1 MDEAPTFTDVLS
13 PSEITSGGEQSTSQ
27 NDQPALD
34 PRPSSRLASPTTGT
48 AKETSPAPVASAG
61 RIQPSDTAP
70 SENSYRENPS
80 HSLITHPPRQWSQAT
95 LKRQLHRLDLDIM
108 PKTSLTFPEN
118 LKCRR
123 QTILCKLYLI
133 RFFVSSSQLIYADS
147 PMVTAMLRTD
157 VTRYLEFRPVSR
169 LLTFARQASRLQ
181 DSTPQASSSSSDTNT
196 LPAFRSLIK
205 VILIIRPFILFS
217 SSTKTDSSNIS
228 SDDVYHCLTRM
239 SAVFSCVYCL
249 HRTVEN
255 VIRLPDPGFSST
267 PAADSSTTRPR
278 RLCIKLSSGEE
289 IKTSG
294 FLVSA
299 LNSPTAWVLPQVHRW
314 LARAIL
320 ISSSSIYPQEFKPHD
335 ISLLPLTLPY
345 PPNENSD
352 ELAFLL
358 EIPVEER
365 NTNLFV
371 AHMWIACQELK
382 DPRNLFGPI
391 IDILYRK
398 GKDVAPQKP
407 QLLWACFF
415 ALPDLSNV
423 AKNFKHWFSESN
435 PIADHRAVD
444 PMIVVP
450 GLDTTL
456 SMDAALHTAETVFSR
471 AFSLI
476 HRGFPT
482 RARTAHVPGGESD
495 QQTTTS
501 HPESSSFLSLEAHWD
516 GVFPPSPPSLED
528 LILMETEEPDESSG
542 IQLTHPSLAPSG
554 HGDWSTSALE
564 FSLESEQDST
574 PPES

>member
-1 MDEAPTFTDVLS
+1 MELPTEFDYIIVGTGLIESIIAASLSITGNSVLHIDSENYYGGLMASFRFPDLLNKMTEWAREESSAQTSCADLSNLAQSCRSIFRHCSSSFYIDVECPESFNEGKPCNEMDEAPTFTDVLS

-108 PKTSLTFPEN
+108 PK
-118 LKCRR
+118 
-123 QTILCKLYLI
+123 
-133 RFFVSSSQLIYADS
+133 LIYADS

-205 VILIIRPFILFS
+205 MPISRGEVFRTRILGLTQKRHLVGFLEWCASLSPQDIANLS
-217 SSTKTDSSNIS
+217 SSTPEAMSNLQPNDIAFLDRPLVEYLQNQRGFDSFTSQLTVTCLSLS
-228 SDDVYHCLTRM
+228 SAGITLRDALPKFRRLLSSMNRVGPYPLLWPLFGCADIPQAFCRM

-398 GKDVAPQKP
+398 A
-407 QLLWACFF
+407 
-415 ALPDLSNV
+415 
-423 AKNFKHWFSESN
+423 
-435 PIADHRAVD
+435 
-444 PMIVVP
+444 
-450 GLDTTL
+450 
-456 SMDAALHTAETVFSR
+456 
-471 AFSLI
+471 
-476 HRGFPT
+476 
-482 RARTAHVPGGESD
+482 
-495 QQTTTS
+495 
-501 HPESSSFLSLEAHWD
+501 
-516 GVFPPSPPSLED
+516 
-528 LILMETEEPDESSG
+528 
-542 IQLTHPSLAPSG
+542 
-554 HGDWSTSALE
+554 
-564 FSLESEQDST
+564 
-574 PPES
+574 